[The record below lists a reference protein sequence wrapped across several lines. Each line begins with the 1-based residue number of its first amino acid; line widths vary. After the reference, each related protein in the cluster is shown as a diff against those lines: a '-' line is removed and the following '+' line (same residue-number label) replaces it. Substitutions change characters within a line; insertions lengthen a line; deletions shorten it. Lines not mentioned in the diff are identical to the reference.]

1 MAGILDGKVALVT
14 GGASG
19 IGQATAV
26 VMAREGARVAVADRA
41 EADAAATVALINAA
55 GGQAIAIG
63 GDVTREADV
72 AAMVAR
78 TVSAFGRI
86 DCAFNNAGIAP
97 RAVGPAGQRLH
108 ELSQEAFDRML
119 AVNLTGV
126 FLCLKHEVAQMLAQG
141 GGGAIVNTASIAG
154 LIGLATSGH
163 YVAAKHGVVGL
174 TKSAAIE
181 YAQDGIRV
189 NCVNPGYITTP
200 MTKETI
206 EERGER
212 DTGKGAD
219 AAHGRSRRD
228 RGSRGLDVFGQGV
241 VHDRRGARGRRRIL
255 RGLRRA
261 VRGGRRYHAALPSN
275 SSSPTSIWPGAR
287 TWRTSKLSGAKRY
300 STSPTSLV
308 PITSCIRV
316 GNDEAGRGR
325 PDVAGVAKGEVAPL
339 MDVA

>member
-1 MAGILDGKVALVT
+1 MAGILEGKVALVT

-26 VMAREGARVAVADRA
+26 AMAREGARLAVADRA
-41 EADAAATVALINAA
+41 EADAAATVGMINAA

-63 GDVTREADV
+63 ADVTREQDV

-86 DCAFNNAGIAP
+86 DCAFNNAGIAT
-97 RAVGPAGQRLH
+97 RAVGPPGQRTH
-108 ELSQEAFDRML
+108 EFSQEAFDRML

-126 FLCLKHEVAQMLAQG
+126 FLCLKHEVMQMLAQG

-154 LIGLATSGH
+154 LIGLATSSH

-189 NCVNPGYITTP
+189 NCVNPGYVTTP

-206 EERGER
+206 EERGQDILAKVPMRRFGVPHEIAEAVVWMCS
-212 DTGKGAD
+212 DKASFMTGASHVIDGGYQ
-219 AAHGRSRRD
+219 AA
-228 RGSRGLDVFGQGV
+228 
-241 VHDRRGARGRRRIL
+241 
-255 RGLRRA
+255 
-261 VRGGRRYHAALPSN
+261 
-275 SSSPTSIWPGAR
+275 
-287 TWRTSKLSGAKRY
+287 
-300 STSPTSLV
+300 
-308 PITSCIRV
+308 
-316 GNDEAGRGR
+316 
-325 PDVAGVAKGEVAPL
+325 
-339 MDVA
+339 

>member
-1 MAGILDGKVALVT
+1 MAGILEGKVALVT

-41 EADAAATVALINAA
+41 EADAAATVGMINAA

-63 GDVTREADV
+63 ADVTREEDV

-86 DCAFNNAGIAP
+86 DCAFNNAGIAT
-97 RAVGPAGQRLH
+97 RAVGPPGQRTH
-108 ELSQEAFDRML
+108 EFSQEAFDRML

-126 FLCLKHEVAQMLAQG
+126 FLCLKHEVTQMLAQG

-154 LIGLATSGH
+154 LIGLATSSH

-189 NCVNPGYITTP
+189 NCVNPGYVQTP

-206 EERGER
+206 EERGGDILAKVPMRRFGVPDEIAEAVAWMCS
-212 DTGKGAD
+212 DKASFMTGASHIIDGGYQ
-219 AAHGRSRRD
+219 AA
-228 RGSRGLDVFGQGV
+228 
-241 VHDRRGARGRRRIL
+241 
-255 RGLRRA
+255 
-261 VRGGRRYHAALPSN
+261 
-275 SSSPTSIWPGAR
+275 
-287 TWRTSKLSGAKRY
+287 
-300 STSPTSLV
+300 
-308 PITSCIRV
+308 
-316 GNDEAGRGR
+316 
-325 PDVAGVAKGEVAPL
+325 
-339 MDVA
+339 

>member
-41 EADAAATVALINAA
+41 ETDAAETVALINAA

-63 GDVTREADV
+63 GDVTRESDV

-78 TVSAFGRI
+78 TVSAYGRI
-86 DCAFNNAGIAP
+86 DCAFNNAGIAG
-97 RAVGPAGQRLH
+97 RAVGPAGQRTH
-108 ELSQEAFDRML
+108 ELSQEAFDRVL

-126 FLCLKHEVAQMLAQG
+126 FLCLKHEVTQMLAQG

-154 LIGLATSGH
+154 LIGLATSAH

-189 NCVNPGYITTP
+189 NCVNPGYVATP

-206 EERGER
+206 EERGAEILAKVPMR
-212 DTGKGAD
+212 RMGVPSEIAEAVAWMCSDRASFMTG
-219 AAHGRSRRD
+219 AAH
-228 RGSRGLDVFGQGV
+228 V
-241 VHDRRGARGRRRIL
+241 VD
-255 RGLRRA
+255 
-261 VRGGRRYHAALPSN
+261 GGYYAA
-275 SSSPTSIWPGAR
+275 
-287 TWRTSKLSGAKRY
+287 
-300 STSPTSLV
+300 
-308 PITSCIRV
+308 
-316 GNDEAGRGR
+316 
-325 PDVAGVAKGEVAPL
+325 
-339 MDVA
+339 

>member
-19 IGQATAV
+19 IGQATAL
-26 VMAREGARVAVADRA
+26 VMVREGARVAVADRA
-41 EADAAATVALINAA
+41 EADAAGTVALINAA

-86 DCAFNNAGIAP
+86 DCAFNNAGISG
-97 RAVGPAGQRLH
+97 RAVGPAGQRSH
-108 ELSQEAFDRML
+108 ELSQEAFDTML
-119 AVNLTGV
+119 AVNVRGV
-126 FLCLKHEVAQMLAQG
+126 FLCLKHEVTQMLAQG

-154 LIGLATSGH
+154 LIGLATSAH

-189 NCVNPGYITTP
+189 NCVNPGYVATA

-206 EERGER
+206 EERGQEILAKVPMR
-212 DTGKGAD
+212 RFGVPNEIAEAVAWMCSDKASFMTGASHVVDGGYQ
-219 AAHGRSRRD
+219 AA
-228 RGSRGLDVFGQGV
+228 
-241 VHDRRGARGRRRIL
+241 
-255 RGLRRA
+255 
-261 VRGGRRYHAALPSN
+261 
-275 SSSPTSIWPGAR
+275 
-287 TWRTSKLSGAKRY
+287 
-300 STSPTSLV
+300 
-308 PITSCIRV
+308 
-316 GNDEAGRGR
+316 
-325 PDVAGVAKGEVAPL
+325 
-339 MDVA
+339 